1 MDLKPLAVFLHDP
14 SADSIQAGLASGEFS
29 IGGVLPFIGAQVTSC
44 DIACATPCLTQEWSI
59 QFAPVDFGTCNDCG
73 LSVAFNIRLRRQSN
87 FDIEDYL
94 HLTSDLGFTYEPD
107 QVPSGPT
114 TAEAIRDYF
123 VLFMNNGAYDDEHDF
138 FGITATASGADT
150 LILSVPC
157 PIQVDIFQSQD
168 SEPLVVTETVAGQ
181 TASLTKA
188 QLMKEYPLMIGYVPG
203 QNVDDTFT
211 QCEDICVIHIKGCI
225 PSCVDDD
232 LNLLTTVNAVHLHD
246 VGTKF
251 SYKLFV
257 NSSGAQYPAFIA
269 ELNSAVAACN
279 AIPLTAAVGSQV
291 PFATAAAPAVVDLVD
306 AGATAAGD
314 FVGST
319 KVTGSFSNGVT
330 TIYFTTTA
338 AVPPAAVNVSD
349 ILLDLLAAGGVGTFA
364 ASGTSAIDVNAPFD
378 TGILTIKIDSIV

>member
-14 SADSIQAGLASGEFS
+14 SASSIQDGLEAGEFS

-44 DIACATPCLTQEWSI
+44 DIACATPCLPQEWSI
-59 QFAPVDFGTCNDCG
+59 TFAPVDFGTCNDCG

-114 TAEAIRDYF
+114 TATAIRDYF

-150 LILSVPC
+150 MILTVPC
-157 PIQVDIFQSQD
+157 PIQVDVFQSQD
-168 SEPLVVTETVAGQ
+168 SEPLVVAETVTGQ

-211 QCEDICVIHIKGCI
+211 QCEDICVIHISGCI
-225 PSCVDDD
+225 PGCVADAQ
-232 LNLLTTVNAVHLHD
+232 NLLTTVNAVHLHD

-251 SYKLFV
+251 AYKLFV
-257 NSSGAQYPAFIA
+257 NSSAPGYADFID
-269 ELNSAVAACN
+269 ELNTAVGVCSLD
-279 AIPLTAAVGSQV
+279 AIVGSQV
-291 PFATAAAPAVVDLVD
+291 PFVTDVAAASLDLTTIGAD
-306 AGATAAGD
+306 AGTED
-314 FVGST
+314 FGTYTSAKGSIT
-319 KVTGSFSNGVT
+319 NGTLTVYFDVTG
-330 TIYFTTTA
+330 A
-338 AVPPAAVNVSD
+338 PVNVSD
-349 ILLDLLAAGGVGTFA
+349 IVGAINTATGSATPLTHAAGVITLA
-364 ASGTSAIDVNAPFD
+364 APFD
-378 TGILTIKIDSIV
+378 TGVVTIKVVTS

>member
-29 IGGVLPFIGAQVTSC
+29 IGGVLPFIGAQVTTC

-114 TAEAIRDYF
+114 SATVIRNYF
-123 VLFMNNGAYDDEHDF
+123 VEFMNNGAYDDEHDF

-157 PIQVDIFQSQD
+157 PIQVDVFQSQD
-168 SEPLVVTETVAGQ
+168 SEPLVVTETIAGQ

-269 ELNSAVAACN
+269 ELNAAVAACN
-279 AIPLTAAVGSQV
+279 SVPLTAVVGSQV
-291 PFATAAAPAVVDLVD
+291 PFVTDVTATSLDLTTIGAD
-306 AGATAAGD
+306 AGTEAFGTYTSAKGSITNGTLTVYFDVTGAPVDVGDIVAAINTATGSATPLTNAAG
-314 FVGST
+314 VIT
-319 KVTGSFSNGVT
+319 
-330 TIYFTTTA
+330 
-338 AVPPAAVNVSD
+338 
-349 ILLDLLAAGGVGTFA
+349 LA
-364 ASGTSAIDVNAPFD
+364 APFD
-378 TGILTIKIDSIV
+378 TGVVTIKVVTS